1 MANLTITAASVAIGS
16 TETKTVRRTAGES
29 ITQGQ
34 PYYISTS
41 DSKAYR
47 ADNND
52 GSAKAEVAGVAL
64 TPAATNGDFIGI
76 ELGPMI
82 IGATV
87 AIGTSYVVSSTV
99 GLIAVEADI
108 TSGQYVSYVGYGIST
123 SQIYVDPKPTGLT
136 KA

>member
-16 TETKTVRRTAGES
+16 TETKTVRRNAGEALA
-29 ITQGQ
+29 QGQ

-41 DSKAYR
+41 DNKAYR
-47 ADNND
+47 TDNND
-52 GSAKAEVAGVAL
+52 GSTKAEIAGVTL
-64 TPAATNGDFIGI
+64 TPAATNSDFIGI

-87 AIGTSYVVSSTV
+87 AIGTTYVVSSSV

-108 TSGQYVSYVGYGIST
+108 TSGQYVSYIGYGIST